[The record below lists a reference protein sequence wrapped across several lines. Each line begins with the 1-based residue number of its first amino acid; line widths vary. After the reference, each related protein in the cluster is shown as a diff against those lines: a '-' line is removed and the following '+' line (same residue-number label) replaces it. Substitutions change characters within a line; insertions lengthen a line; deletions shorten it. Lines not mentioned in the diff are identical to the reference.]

1 MAAIS
6 LSTRNLVCPGDPLD
20 LLALL
25 ILMRRWMMGYSQSPA
40 LPAILGRFVWM
51 LAGPMALVLMTFAI
65 VSEGGGWLTVFD
77 VLYFLIL
84 AGMLFGRRLEFRGGS
99 PHTATGEPATEH
111 DFRRYVL
118 IAMIAA
124 PVVWVL
130 ANLIGNH
137 WLSR

>member
-1 MAAIS
+1 
-6 LSTRNLVCPGDPLD
+6 
-20 LLALL
+20 
-25 ILMRRWMMGYSQSPA
+25 MGWSESPA
-40 LPAILGRFVWM
+40 LSPLVGRLVWM

-77 VLYFLIL
+77 VLYFVILI
-84 AGMLFGRRLEFRGGS
+84 AMLLGRRLEFRGGN
-99 PHTATGEPATEH
+99 PHTAMGEPATEN

-118 IAMIAA
+118 IALIAT

-130 ANLIGNH
+130 ANLVGNH